1 MYLVDKQGRQFE
13 TKEAHEQFI
22 QQADTVGRWEKAHR
36 IPERKRLTWFHSD
49 FGIHV
54 PNDWVSRNEIAEKFN
69 EITGRQMSPEL
80 DPVIEMRSSVHSN
93 YANMVA
99 MLGADNRVYLGKE
112 ENYHETPG
120 QYGFYDNKDGSLCF
134 ISDQP
139 EMYYFLYGEG
149 WAHSQESMLERGL
162 TLEQYM
168 EFAHLRDSV
177 LLQFTPQREIL
188 FAGKPF
194 QPPENYLRNTELD
207 IEGEGGNYN
216 MIDGVVNNT
225 PPVRPDLTDG
235 QTYDEIEAL
244 APEMLPNDKPSI
256 MEKLRADRT
265 VQEAHF
271 IQPAPPER
279 EL

>member
-22 QQADTVGRWEKAHR
+22 QQADTVGRWEKAHH

-54 PNDWVSRNEIAEKFN
+54 PNDLVSRNEIAEKFN

-80 DPVIEMRSSVHSN
+80 DPVIEMHSSVHSN

-99 MLGADNRVYLGKE
+99 MLGADNRVYLRKE

-162 TLEQYM
+162 TMEQYM